1 MLSKLQASVATKRQ
15 TVETTLPYELQ
26 ERSGKIENVKRVLQ
40 GPAVGDKEIKELE
53 YNIRRLTQ
61 ELTTLEETQQRPQ
74 KGSAE
79 EKLQMYKQ
87 QARMVAKKK
96 EKLLKKQANLL
107 EDKAEGIAELEPYP
121 ALPDT
126 IAGPA

>member
-107 EDKAEGIAELEPYP
+107 EDKAEVIAELEPYP

-126 IAGPA
+126 IPGPA

>member
-107 EDKAEGIAELEPYP
+107 EDKAEVIAELEPCP

-126 IAGPA
+126 IPGPA